1 VSIRAKAN
9 TSSGPSSVP
18 RSAAR
23 LDILGTEQAY
33 VVLGAAR
40 RLEAAGHR
48 VVHLEIGE
56 PDMPTPPHVVEAG
69 VRALRDGLT
78 RYALAA
84 GVPELRDAIARS
96 LARRG
101 VTARADNVIVT
112 PGAKP
117 MLFCAAL
124 ALIEPG
130 DEVLTPDPGFPIYE
144 SVVRFS
150 GGRPVYYPLDDARA
164 FAPDCAALAERI
176 TPRTRA
182 LILNLPHNPTG
193 GVAQPQDLARL
204 AELAQRHDL
213 WVISDEVYGQ
223 VRYDGRY
230 DSIAALPGMAERTV
244 IVDGFSKAYAMTGW
258 RLGYGVM
265 PAPLAEPMTRLVINN
280 VSCTATFVQHAG
292 IAALTGPQDPVTR
305 MVSGLKAKRDLL
317 VRGLDAIDGI
327 RCATPAGAFYCF
339 PDIGGVLERTGLSCE
354 TFAERLLA
362 EQHTAVLAGTAFGPG
377 GAGHLRLCYATEVSE
392 LERALAAIRRFVGA
406 LTPAP
411 AGLT

>member
-1 VSIRAKAN
+1 M
-9 TSSGPSSVP
+9 

-23 LDILGTEQAY
+23 LERLGTEQAY
-33 VVLGAAR
+33 VVLGAAK
-40 RLEAAGHR
+40 RLEAAGHK

-96 LARRG
+96 LAMRG
-101 VTARADNVIVT
+101 VRGGGTAENVVVT

-117 MLFCAAL
+117 MLFCTAL

-130 DEVLTPDPGFPIYE
+130 DEVLCPDPGFPIYE
-144 SVVRFS
+144 SVVRFA
-150 GGRPVYYPLDDARA
+150 GGRPVYYPLDESHH
-164 FAPDCAALAERI
+164 FAPQLDAVAERI

-193 GVAQPQDLARL
+193 GVATPRDLETL
-204 AELAQRHDL
+204 AELSLRHDL
-213 WVISDEVYGQ
+213 WVISDEVYGRI
-223 VRYDGRY
+223 RYDGHC

-244 IVDGFSKAYAMTGW
+244 IVDGFSKAYSMTGW

-265 PAPLAEPMTRLVINN
+265 PAWLTEPMTRLVINN
-280 VSCTATFVQHAG
+280 VSCTATFVQYAG
-292 IAALTGPQDPVTR
+292 LAALTGPQDAVTN
-305 MVSGLKAKRDLL
+305 MVTGLQAKRDLL
-317 VRGLDAIDGI
+317 VRGLNGIDGI
-327 RCATPAGAFYCF
+327 TCASPAGAFYCF
-339 PDIGGVLERTGLSCE
+339 PDIRGVLERTGLSCE
-354 TFAERLLA
+354 SFAERLLA

-377 GAGHLRLCYATEVSE
+377 GVGHLRLCYATAPAE
-392 LERALAAIRRFVGA
+392 LEQALAAFRRFVGA
-406 LTPAP
+406 LSPVPA
-411 AGLT
+411 